1 MFESD
6 ADRESIIRALGGVRL
21 STSRG
26 EFDALMDE
34 GFAEAQ
40 LDPTNAEGTQPY
52 LVCRSSDVERLKI
65 SKGVVIMLGTRA
77 LKVVRPE
84 PDGTGMVRL
93 VVSG

>member
-6 ADRESIIRALGGVRL
+6 ADRESIIKALGGVRV

-40 LDPTNAEGTQPY
+40 FDPTNAEGTQPF
-52 LVCRSSDVERLKI
+52 LVCRVTDLDRLKV
-65 SKGVVIMLGTRA
+65 SKGIVLMLGTRA
-77 LKVVRPE
+77 LKVVRLE
-84 PDGTGMVRL
+84 PDGTGMVRV